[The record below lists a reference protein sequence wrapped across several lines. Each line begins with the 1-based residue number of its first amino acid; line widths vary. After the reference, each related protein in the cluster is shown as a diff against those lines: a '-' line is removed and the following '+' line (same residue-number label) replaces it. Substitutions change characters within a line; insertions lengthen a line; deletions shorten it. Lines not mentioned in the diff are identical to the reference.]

1 MTSPVDIEK
10 HNYFVQEDR
19 VLTFLDGL
27 DDRLDS
33 IRATVLQQKP
43 FPTIEQAFALVRREE
58 NRQAVMLHKWDSTET
73 SMVMLAR
80 DLLRNIINICN

>member
-1 MTSPVDIEK
+1 MTFPVDIEK
-10 HNYFVQEDR
+10 HNYLIQEDR

-33 IRATVLQQKP
+33 IRATVLQLKP

-58 NRQAVMLHKWDSTET
+58 NCQIVVKQRGW
-73 SMVMLAR
+73 
-80 DLLRNIINICN
+80 C